1 MNEVDR
7 ACETLRGCI
16 DEKIPDKGVRDAV
29 GLLIEAHEAAKATV
43 EFLRA
48 RLEHAVG
55 LIDRITGRPEFRAMM
70 EESGNGDGEAERGD
84 VEAR

>member
-1 MNEVDR
+1 MTEVDR

-29 GLLIEAHEAAKATV
+29 ALLIDAHEAAKATV
-43 EFLRA
+43 AFLRE
-48 RLEHAVG
+48 RLEHAVE